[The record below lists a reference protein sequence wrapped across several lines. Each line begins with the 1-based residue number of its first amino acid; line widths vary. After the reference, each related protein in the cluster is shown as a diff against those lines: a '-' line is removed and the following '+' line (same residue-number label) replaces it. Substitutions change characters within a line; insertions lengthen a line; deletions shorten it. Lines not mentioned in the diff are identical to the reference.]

1 MKIAFIGGGNMAT
14 AIIDGVVAQD
24 AQSAGDILIAVNSEA
39 SLKRWQ
45 DKGMPHVQI
54 GASERFAEASVWV
67 LAVKPQVMADVLAD
81 YRQYFTKDKLIIS
94 VAAGLTVETLS
105 NYLGFTDQ
113 TEDLKIIRTMP
124 NTPSMIGEGVVG
136 AYCSAQVSAE
146 ERQQFETLFKACGRI
161 DFFDDESMLDA
172 VTALSGSGSA
182 YVYLFA
188 EALIEG
194 ALALGYDES
203 MARAQAVQTLKGAAL
218 MMEQSPE
225 AIAKLRE
232 RVTSPGG
239 TTEKALGVFAEH
251 ELNSI
256 VSAAMRA
263 AYERSREIAAAAT
276 KTA

>member
-1 MKIAFIGGGNMAT
+1 MAT

>member
-136 AYCSAQVSAE
+136 AYCSVQVSTE

-251 ELNSI
+251 ELKSI

-263 AYERSREIAAAAT
+263 AYERSRELAAAAT